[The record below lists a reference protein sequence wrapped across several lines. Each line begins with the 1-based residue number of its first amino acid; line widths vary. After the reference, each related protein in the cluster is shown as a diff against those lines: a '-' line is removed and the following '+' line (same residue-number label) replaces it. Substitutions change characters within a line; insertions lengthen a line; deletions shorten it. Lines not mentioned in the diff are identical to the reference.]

1 MSLQKTPIKNYR
13 LQNNLYSSRSVE
25 SNRRNNPK
33 MSSVKKT
40 RLTISAIKPSESCLM
55 KENQEC
61 YLYRYQLQD
70 DYDDTNVV
78 FFDANS
84 RKFRTRSTAK
94 KQILSN
100 YKNVETSEKKEERT
114 LILVP
119 GQTIERQS
127 KVENFENPTEEFV
140 KNPDGTYSSVFK
152 QTKVTTITENTPL
165 GVNKIKSLEGEPELP
180 IYKQKITYLYDT
192 VTSVKNKSN
201 LKDTD
206 SLLKLGGSGK
216 NNENN
221 GNLGSGQ
228 INGLNSGMKGK
239 LGLGISG
246 KKGDKYLNEEKHFDS
261 SVIPKGFK
269 NEKDLENFLENMNKK
284 GNKLTPKEKEKRYNC
299 IKDLFNNIAKGKNP
313 DENIEK
319 LAQLLE
325 NMSEKDRKEILEK
338 LGKDTKNI
346 NLLKKL
352 QNALDKQVSNKNLE
366 KGRNRP
372 GYDKTSGKDDSNYGK
387 RAQKDNYGYGKGLE
401 KDKSGF
407 GKAQSGNGN
416 TQKGYDKNKSVYG
429 NAQSGNDKNQ
439 SGQGKGQ
446 TGYGKNQSG
455 YGKDKSNNG
464 NGFDNNQ
471 SGLGKGFSSSNK
483 FESGIKGF
491 KEDTIE
497 VKEISPLKFDGLFLE
512 ISKYGN
518 GKREQNPFEGPSPY
532 IEFYKERKIKIR
544 NQINIMAP
552 ESDERASI
560 KKQEL

>member
-1 MSLQKTPIKNYR
+1 
-13 LQNNLYSSRSVE
+13 
-25 SNRRNNPK
+25 
-33 MSSVKKT
+33 MSSVNKT

-94 KQILSN
+94 KQILTN

-228 INGLNSGMKGK
+228 INGLNSGMKGN

-416 TQKGYDKNKSVYG
+416 AHKGYDKNKSVYG

-471 SGLGKGFSSSNK
+471 SCLRKGFSSSKK

>member
-33 MSSVKKT
+33 MSSVKKP

-94 KQILSN
+94 KQIFLN

-206 SLLKLGGSGK
+206 SLLKLGGNGK
-216 NNENN
+216 NN

-471 SGLGKGFSSSNK
+471 SCLGKGFSSSKK

>member
-1 MSLQKTPIKNYR
+1 
-13 LQNNLYSSRSVE
+13 
-25 SNRRNNPK
+25 
-33 MSSVKKT
+33 MSSVKKP

-94 KQILSN
+94 KQILTN

-114 LILVP
+114 LILIP
-119 GQTIERQS
+119 GQTIESTS
-127 KVENFENPTEEFV
+127 KIENFENPTEEFV
-140 KNPDGTYSSVFK
+140 KNPDGTFSSVIK

-165 GVNKIKSLEGEPELP
+165 GVNKIKSLKGEPELP

-206 SLLKLGGSGK
+206 SLLKSGEKGINNK
-216 NNENN
+216 NNT
-221 GNLGSGQ
+221 NLGSGQ
-228 INGLNSGMKGK
+228 TNGFNSGMKGK
-239 LGLGISG
+239 LGADISG
-246 KKGDKYLNEEKHFDS
+246 KKGDKYLNEEKHFDA

-284 GNKLTPKEKEKRYNC
+284 GNKLTPKEKEKRYDC
-299 IKDLFNNIAKGKNP
+299 IKDLFNNISKGKNS

-325 NMSEKDRKEILEK
+325 NMSEKERKEILEK
-338 LGKDTKNI
+338 LAKDTKNV

-352 QNALDKQVSNKNLE
+352 QNALDKQASNKNLE

-372 GYDKTSGKDDSNYGK
+372 GYDKTPGKDNSGYDK
-387 RAQKDNYGYGKGLE
+387 RTEKDNYGYDKGLE

-407 GKAQSGNGN
+407 GKAQSGYGN
-416 TQKGYDKNKSVYG
+416 AQTGYGKNKSAYG

-439 SGQGKGQ
+439 LGQGKAQ
-446 TGYGKNQSG
+446 TGYGKNQSAN
-455 YGKDKSNNG
+455 GKGQKGNAKNQSANG
-464 NGFDNNQ
+464 KGQSGNVNGFDNNQ
-471 SGLGKGFSSSNK
+471 SGLGKGFSSSKK

-491 KEDTIE
+491 KEEDVE

-512 ISKYGN
+512 ISKYGY

-544 NQINIMAP
+544 NKINIMAP
-552 ESDERASI
+552 ESAERASI